1 MKIGTTLSVND
12 SQDTPKEWLK
22 MVVSR
27 FNFKFL
33 DLFRTM
39 DES

>member
-22 MVVSR
+22 MVEDGCEQV
-27 FNFKFL
+27 
-33 DLFRTM
+33 
-39 DES
+39 